1 MFSAPVNQE
10 FIKKEVAET
19 SETTTSESAGQ
30 AGTEDK
36 LEGKPEEKQPDAA
49 AAAVQGDKVSKVK
62 AGAKSAAKAAP
73 KAKPKGQASAKA
85 KKKTKQ
91 TDKKDSKSA
100 AKKTVKVATKSSKAG
115 SGTVSGSQ
123 GVKQEL

>member
-10 FIKKEVAET
+10 FIKKEVA
-19 SETTTSESAGQ
+19 ETTTSESAGQ

-36 LEGKPEEKQPDAA
+36 LEGKPEEKQPDA

-115 SGTVSGSQ
+115 SGTVSGSP

>member
-19 SETTTSESAGQ
+19 TTSESAGQ
-30 AGTEDK
+30 AGTGDK
-36 LEGKPEEKQPDAA
+36 LEGKPEEKQPDAAA

-115 SGTVSGSQ
+115 SGTVSGSP